1 VKPSYGERLI
11 NVCGQVNGRE
21 ILFVK
26 DTGAEMTLIR
36 EEYVDSSNIIEGQRI
51 TLYTAV
57 GQPFTAKMAIVNL
70 DTPYFKGHPTVGL
83 VAYLAADA
91 LLGMDILGKSKT
103 YVVTRSKSK
112 QNEEI
117 ENEMVECKVHSQ
129 DLNEDVDLIDFS
141 EPDKE
146 IQEDIDIGDVNELPE
161 QGESIGLEHL
171 SNVNVETLSRLQRED
186 PTLSNCRL
194 KALNNVDKSKDV
206 KFAFYYENNVL
217 KRKWESKDGYKR
229 GNQIVL
235 PKSLRKAVLELAHDR
250 PMSGHLGPGK
260 CKQRVLQSFYW
271 MDVFADVTRH
281 CRSCDICQRT
291 STFDSSTLLRVWSS
305 FWSLDNVSTLTLDK
319 CCNPILSPCSGSSLT
334 SSISISSWISSSGSE
349 KSIRSTSSFKSWECT
364 SHPTISFS
372 ISSFCL
378 LLDLVTTY
386 VLDFPKI
393 SIPNRASAA
402 KFATNPTI
410 ACSLKYGVSKLTT
423 AIFAVKG

>member
-57 GQPFTAKMAIVNL
+57 GQPFTAKMAVVNL
-70 DTPYFKGHPTVGL
+70 DTPYFKGHATVGL
-83 VAYLAADA
+83 VANLAADA

-141 EPDKE
+141 EPDEE

-194 KALNNVDKSKDV
+194 KALNNVDESKDV
-206 KFAFYYENNVL
+206 KFTFYYENNAL
-217 KRKWESKDGYKR
+217 KRKWESKDGYKFKDDCYMER
-229 GNQIVL
+229 SVSHSQEII
-235 PKSLRKAVLELAHDR
+235 RCEL
-250 PMSGHLGPGK
+250 SSK
-260 CKQRVLQSFYW
+260 CSNTPW
-271 MDVFADVTRH
+271 
-281 CRSCDICQRT
+281 
-291 STFDSSTLLRVWSS
+291 
-305 FWSLDNVSTLTLDK
+305 
-319 CCNPILSPCSGSSLT
+319 
-334 SSISISSWISSSGSE
+334 
-349 KSIRSTSSFKSWECT
+349 
-364 SHPTISFS
+364 FS
-372 ISSFCL
+372 YLAYQLAEEI
-378 LLDLVTTY
+378 
-386 VLDFPKI
+386 
-393 SIPNRASAA
+393 
-402 KFATNPTI
+402 
-410 ACSLKYGVSKLTT
+410 
-423 AIFAVKG
+423 